1 VVLLVVALLLL
12 VLLLVLV
19 LLVVLLLLLLVVV
32 VVVVVMVR
40 VLLLVG
46 VWVVVVWVVHLL
58 LLLLNAHLCFVRG
71 KSCKVEDKARHERQS
86 QLMALRGEIMKQ
98 LVLLVLEV
106 HDVGMLVLE
115 KRRVIVVQHVW

>member
-19 LLVVLLLLLLVVV
+19 LLVVLLLLVV